1 MAEGSSSAADRL
13 TVTRQG
19 ALALVAFGKVADDV
33 MEKESQ
39 QLDDFVLYGLR
50 QFQSPQ
56 LDAVARII
64 SALGSEIVALAL
76 VVFLVFFLIRH
87 RYGAAVTSAA
97 KEKSK
102 QKYYYTDNAATCDK
116 PAAGDTATIINI

>member
-1 MAEGSSSAADRL
+1 LTSFAVRYALALASAL
-13 TVTRQG
+13 GPFLILGLSLG

-76 VVFLVFFLIRH
+76 IVFLVFFLIRH
-87 RYGAAVTSAA
+87 RYGYAVVFL
-97 KEKSK
+97 
-102 QKYYYTDNAATCDK
+102 
-116 PAAGDTATIINI
+116 